1 MPRTAAALRDS
12 SSPDLRDHLIGVAER
27 LIAQRRT
34 DKLTVRAI
42 AREAQVAD
50 GVLYNYFT
58 DKEELLAHALLAHIE
73 AAERDLPAPPR
84 PGEGTLEASL
94 AGYLRHILD
103 LHERILPAFAGL
115 LSQPKVLARFN
126 GWPRSKKGDDLRQTL
141 TAYLDA
147 EQRHGRIRA
156 GTDTGAAA
164 ALLVGACYE
173 VVLPRLLQP
182 AADEPL
188 DVAAEFLDSIVA
200 TILGGIRA

>member
-12 SSPDLRDHLIGVAER
+12 GSPDLRDHLIGVAER

-34 DKLTVRAI
+34 DALTVRAI

-50 GVLYNYFT
+50 GVLYNYFA

-73 AAERDLPAPPR
+73 AAERVLPDPPQ
-84 PGEGTLEASL
+84 PGEGPLETNL
-94 AGYLRHILD
+94 AAYLRHILD

-115 LSQPKVLARFN
+115 LGQPKVLARFN
-126 GWPRSKKGDDLRQTL
+126 SWPRSKKGDNLRQTL

-147 EQRHGRIRA
+147 EQQHGRIAA
-156 GTDTGAAA
+156 GADTGAAA

-182 AADEPL
+182 AGEPL
-188 DVAAEFLDSIVA
+188 DVAPEFLDRLVV
-200 TILGGIRA
+200 TILSGIRA